1 MITLYEYLSG
11 NIQLPQNVKDYIYT
25 KLGTKR
31 YQLIDLGDNVK
42 WRTVKMGDALILVEG
57 EVFFGFRAGIGS
69 SAKLM
74 EFIKTRP
81 NEGGYLTNFRGTGQK
96 ILKVYAVIGDEA
108 LPITSKKSTDF
119 NQLLQKLGKSKMS
132 WGVNSLKN
140 AGITV
145 GAGSPIDI
153 DTNLVKLIAWNGDYP
168 LTSSH
173 LNMAASRLITEAKQ
187 VYGKFLRLMDD
198 IHRVES
204 KVSKHGLLFYQY
216 LLALKEITHERVQKS
231 YYL

>member
-1 MITLYEYLSG
+1 
-11 NIQLPQNVKDYIYT
+11 
-25 KLGTKR
+25 
-31 YQLIDLGDNVK
+31 
-42 WRTVKMGDALILVEG
+42 
-57 EVFFGFRAGIGS
+57 
-69 SAKLM
+69 
-74 EFIKTRP
+74 
-81 NEGGYLTNFRGTGQK
+81 
-96 ILKVYAVIGDEA
+96 
-108 LPITSKKSTDF
+108 
-119 NQLLQKLGKSKMS
+119 MS

-145 GAGSPIDI
+145 GAGSPIDT
-153 DTNLVKLIAWNGDYP
+153 DTNLVKFIAWNGDYP

>member
-1 MITLYEYLSG
+1 
-11 NIQLPQNVKDYIYT
+11 
-25 KLGTKR
+25 
-31 YQLIDLGDNVK
+31 
-42 WRTVKMGDALILVEG
+42 
-57 EVFFGFRAGIGS
+57 
-69 SAKLM
+69 
-74 EFIKTRP
+74 
-81 NEGGYLTNFRGTGQK
+81 
-96 ILKVYAVIGDEA
+96 
-108 LPITSKKSTDF
+108 
-119 NQLLQKLGKSKMS
+119 MS